1 MKPLNPICA
10 MVLAMFAFVA
20 PLHADISPARALV
33 SQAMAAMGNGHD
45 LHRIAAIRS
54 SAISASHDIVEFDH
68 ADPPYF
74 FVGASRVLVTDDI
87 QHDRRLT
94 EETAFDASDATPS
107 RTTRTLLSGRTQ
119 QTDIA
124 STGRPTVT
132 VRQEAPPSWQTDEP
146 IRVLLLAEHASD
158 LTQESDAT
166 LHGIPQH
173 VLRFH
178 QGGFPVRLFLD
189 ADTLLPSAIET
200 TLALHRA
207 TSGDVAWNA
216 WGDLL
221 DRTELMNYS
230 LVDGVRYPMQSDLLR
245 NGVLMRSAVRGETH
259 IDIAA
264 PADHVFTMADAGT
277 PAPAP
282 LYADDLTLGQ
292 PIAGA
297 PDPKKTIAEIA
308 PGIVQIPNSWYST
321 IVCQDDGLVII
332 DAPISAGYSK
342 RVLDEAARRF
352 PGMPV
357 KAVIVS
363 TAFYWH
369 MAGVREYAARGIP
382 IYTRDRNVAVLRALL
397 AAPHK
402 LLPDDLAR
410 APRAFDIHPISAPTT
425 IGHGTN
431 ALVVMPVREGEQPM
445 LMTWIASA
453 RLLHTAEMVQPFG
466 PHGGLLYPESL
477 LELAHSVDTAKIPTA
492 DLRMIGMHMS
502 PTPWTEL
509 TKVLTAAND

>member
-1 MKPLNPICA
+1 MKAFNIICA
-10 MVLAMFAFVA
+10 MVLATLPCGA
-20 PLHADISPARALV
+20 PLHADTSHARTLV
-33 SQAMAAMGNGHD
+33 MQAMAAMGNGHD
-45 LHRIAAIRS
+45 LHRIATIRS

-68 ADPPYF
+68 ADAPYF
-74 FVGASRVLVTDDI
+74 FVGASRVVVIDDM

-94 EETAFDASDATPS
+94 EETAFDVSDATPP
-107 RTTRTLLSGRTQ
+107 RTARTLLSAHAQ
-119 QTDIA
+119 QIDITLA
-124 STGRPTVT
+124 GQPTVT
-132 VRQEAPPSWQTDEP
+132 VRREAPPSWQTDEP
-146 IRVLLLAEHASD
+146 IRVLLLAERASD
-158 LTQESDAT
+158 LTQESDAA

-207 TSGDVAWNA
+207 ISGDIAWNA

-245 NGVLMRSAVRGETH
+245 NGVLLHSVARAEVH
-259 IDIAA
+259 IDIVT
-264 PADHVFTMADAGT
+264 PADQAFAMAGAGT
-277 PAPAP
+277 PTPTP
-282 LYADDLTLGQ
+282 LYADDLALGQ
-292 PIAGA
+292 PVAGA
-297 PDPKKTIAEIA
+297 PDPKKPIAEIA

-321 IVCQDDGLVII
+321 IVRQDDGVVII

-352 PGMPV
+352 PGLPV

-382 IYTRDRNVAVLRALL
+382 IYTRDRNVTVLRALL
-397 AAPHK
+397 SAPHK
-402 LLPDDLAR
+402 LFPDDLAR
-410 APRAFDIHPISAPTT
+410 APRAFDIYSVSAPTT

-431 ALVVMPVREGEQPM
+431 SLVVMPVREGEQPM

-453 RLLHTAEMVQPFG
+453 HLLHTAEMVQPLG
-466 PHGGLLYPESL
+466 PHGALLYPEAL
-477 LELAHSVDTAKIPTA
+477 LELDRSVDTAKIPTA
-492 DLRMIGMHMS
+492 GLRMIGMHMS

-509 TKVLTAAND
+509 TKTLSAANR